1 MAKPQTIISESE
13 AQTIAFAQSCAAT
26 AKNGDIF
33 TLQGPLGAGKSVFAR
48 AFIQHLAGNTIDVPS
63 PTFTL
68 VQTYDSDKGAI
79 WHFDL
84 YRLKEPEEIYE
95 IGWEEAIA
103 GNINIV
109 EWPERL
115 GALLPSYR
123 KEIIFE
129 AVSDESSKIT
139 LINHSEANDA

>member
-1 MAKPQTIISESE
+1 MVEPQTIISESE
-13 AQTIAFAQSCAAT
+13 EQTIAFAHTCADT

-48 AFIQHLAGNTIDVPS
+48 AFIQHLAGSDIDVPS

-68 VQTYDSDKGAI
+68 AQTYDSDKGAI

-103 GNINIV
+103 DNIVLV

-115 GALLPSYR
+115 GMLMPTRR

-129 AVSDESSKIT
+129 AVEGESRKIT